1 MHVAIKSLN
10 ERHHYLKKQNERGDI
25 FRVVIPAGLRKVWC
39 VLIPHDSESSVA
51 NKQYYPIS
59 DLVSFVL
66 PCEDGRNANRG
77 TDR

>member
-10 ERHHYLKKQNERGDI
+10 EGRHCLKKQNERGNI
-25 FRVVIPAGLRKVWC
+25 CTVVIPAGLRKVWC
-39 VLIPHDSESSVA
+39 GLMPHDSESVA

-59 DLVSFVL
+59 VLVSFVL